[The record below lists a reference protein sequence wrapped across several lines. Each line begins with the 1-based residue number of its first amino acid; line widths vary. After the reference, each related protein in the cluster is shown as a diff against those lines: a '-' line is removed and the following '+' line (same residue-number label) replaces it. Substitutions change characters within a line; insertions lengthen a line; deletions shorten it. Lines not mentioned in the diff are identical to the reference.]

1 MKREPLARPALARH
15 EAGHLVAMA
24 LLDEPGM
31 FSWRRLAGY
40 EIAHVTERQRR
51 VRRWNDPAARDA
63 MIAKRAVIAL
73 AGGAAE
79 RSAMPADAGPAN
91 ELAAVHAWTGAVD
104 FELAHEWLTLQRYD
118 GNQAA
123 IMDDIVR
130 LFGELSAL
138 FARAAQRRAIF
149 RAAVRIEALLA
160 TADRHGRSDLS
171 VPAAELL
178 QGITLDPAP
187 VFVLRATVRA
197 ERRPRAS

>member
-24 LLDEPGM
+24 MLEEPGE

-40 EIAHVTERQRR
+40 EIAHVTERRRR

-63 MIAKRAVIAL
+63 MIARRAVIAL

-79 RSAMPADAGPAN
+79 RSATSACAGPVD
-91 ELAAVHAWTGAVD
+91 ELATVHAWTGSVD

-138 FARAAQRRAIF
+138 FARAAQRRAIS

-160 TADRHGRSDLS
+160 MADRHGRSALS

-187 VFVLRATVRA
+187 VFVLRETVRA
-197 ERRPRAS
+197 ERRPHAS